1 MPETYTP
8 EHLERWSAGAGASSW
23 DSAANYAGADFS
35 EFFLA
40 PIHRTRDTADA
51 VTLSNWR
58 VVAAELEQ
66 LAEHEETG
74 IASMGHWACGWY
86 EIFLIHETDTAALQA
101 ADQWAA
107 SLADYPVADEADWSE
122 LECEQEAEGWESY
135 GCRDWREAIA
145 AALVPLAPVD
155 PPDAERYGR
164 DNAAKYWANDAA
176 ETISEEAL
184 CDSWHSLS
192 ESLSWSVQH
201 ESDGPSFNT
210 KGAAELLS
218 VEVLAQI
225 TGLALLAPDQEWR
238 REPYPWPDGSTD
250 PLAPA
255 LV

>member
-1 MPETYTP
+1 MPETFTP
-8 EHLERWSAGAGASSW
+8 EHIERWSAGAGASSW
-23 DSAANYAGADFS
+23 DSAANYVGTDFS

-101 ADQWAA
+101 ADRWAA
-107 SLADYPVADEADWSE
+107 SLADYPVADESDMAD
-122 LECEQEAEGWESY
+122 LEQEEEEEAWERWGMAE
-135 GCRDWREAIA
+135 WRETLAR
-145 AALVPLAPVD
+145 ALEPYAPVSAD
-155 PPDAERYGR
+155 G
-164 DNAAKYWANDAA
+164 YWAEEQIERLSDDEAGRAWYTVADRLSWCCIHENAGPRFNFEEAA
-176 ETISEEAL
+176 EQLDTA
-184 CDSWHSLS
+184 
-192 ESLSWSVQH
+192 
-201 ESDGPSFNT
+201 T
-210 KGAAELLS
+210 
-218 VEVLAQI
+218 LAQL